1 MSVAAQDTKELVVS
15 VDQRD
20 LESIKSNV
28 GRDVRV
34 MLPGRPVFA
43 SSIERLDPRAT
54 DQATEPRLC
63 ANSGGP
69 LPVKPNPNSQ
79 PGDSESSFVLLS
91 PRFDAY
97 VSLDRSIGGQIHAGQ
112 RCQVFFSAT
121 EQSLGSYFFLA
132 TSEWLKN
139 KIELAVETTTM

>member
-20 LESIKSNV
+20 LESIKSNL

-43 SSIERLDPRAT
+43 SSIERVDPRAT

-63 ANSGGP
+63 ANSG
-69 LPVKPNPNSQ
+69 
-79 PGDSESSFVLLS
+79 

-97 VSLDRSIGGQIHAGQ
+97 VSLDRSIGSQIHAGQ

-139 KIELAVETTTM
+139 KIELAVETATM